1 MFISSKKI
9 GAISLRALA
18 MSGMFVFASVGF
30 QSQAWAAKKPF
41 NADPWQMKR
50 LFSPSQNDLASEG
63 KGHIIIYSGLLDTEV
78 DHAMD
83 LYFDRIESM
92 MFIKTIRTDA
102 NGKPEIDSA
111 TGEVVVAD
119 DGC

>member
-1 MFISSKKI
+1 MSISSRKV
-9 GAISLRALA
+9 GAIWCKALA
-18 MSGMFVFASVGF
+18 VSGLFMFASIGF
-30 QSQAWAAKKPF
+30 QAQAWAAKKPF

-50 LFSPSQNDLASEG
+50 LFSPSKNDLVSEE

-78 DHAMD
+78 DHALD
-83 LYFDRIESM
+83 LYFNRIESM

-102 NGKPEIDSA
+102 NGKPEIDSE